1 MRVVV
6 LAERKPH
13 ARSRRARLRSERSS
27 DDHLRGRESQLT
39 LGKARRHRVPGRVE
53 VRMLGVDARVDDPDL
68 DSLARGVERRSPE
81 RGGADLLRCGFGLRG
96 IAPGGQDVANAMQS
110 AEACDVVSGQR
121 EREAV
126 RDEPVA
132 PPDSRR
138 RDLRFELLAECVL
151 LGVDPLSGSRGAR
164 ERRRGEKHHD
174 LRRLTAGRGQG
185 RRADHEKGRH
195 DGDPDG
201 CDAGH
206 RGVRRPKARIVRP
219 RGCGGIGRRA
229 RFRSVCP

>member
-13 ARSRRARLRSERSS
+13 ARRRRARLRSERSS
-27 DDHLRGRESQLT
+27 DDHLRGRESLLT

-68 DSLARGVERRSPE
+68 DSLARRVERRSPE
-81 RGGADLLRCGFGLRG
+81 RGGADLLRRGGGLRG
-96 IAPGGQDVANAMQS
+96 VAPGGQDVANAMQS
-110 AEACDVVSGQR
+110 AEACDVVIGQR

-138 RDLRFELLAECVL
+138 RDLRLRAPC
-151 LGVDPLSGSRGAR
+151 GTRAAAR
-164 ERRRGEKHHD
+164 RSA
-174 LRRLTAGRGQG
+174 LRFQG
-185 RRADHEKGRH
+185 RARA
-195 DGDPDG
+195 
-201 CDAGH
+201 AA
-206 RGVRRPKARIVRP
+206 RREAPRP
-219 RGCGGIGRRA
+219 PRSHRRA
-229 RFRSVCP
+229 RAREGVPITRRAATTATPTGAMRVIGE

>member
-13 ARSRRARLRSERSS
+13 ARRRRAGLRSERSS
-27 DDHLRGRESQLT
+27 DDHLRGRESLLT
-39 LGKARRHRVPGRVE
+39 LGKARRHRVPGRIE

-81 RGGADLLRCGFGLRG
+81 RGGADLLWRGGGLRRV
-96 IAPGGQDVANAMQS
+96 APGGQDVANAMQA

-126 RDEPVA
+126 GDEPVA

-138 RDLRFELLAECVL
+138 RDLRRELLAEGAL
-151 LGVDPLSGSRGAR
+151 LAR
-164 ERRRGEKHHD
+164 RSA
-174 LRRLTAGRGQG
+174 LRFQG
-185 RRADHEKGRH
+185 RARAAARTEA
-195 DGDPDG
+195 P
-201 CDAGH
+201 
-206 RGVRRPKARIVRP
+206 RPP
-219 RGCGGIGRRA
+219 RSHRRA
-229 RFRSVCP
+229 RAGKACRSREGPPRRRPRRVRCGSSGSETTQS